1 MKKMTAPN
9 PTPSMSMRSILEKD
23 KLTGANFLD
32 WHRNLRIVLKQERKL
47 YVLDDA
53 LPEEE
58 PASNASKAQ
67 KDAYNKHL
75 NDSIDV
81 TCLMLACM
89 NSDLQKQFEEM
100 DAFTIIGQL
109 KAMFQ
114 EQARQERF
122 NTIKAFINCKLA
134 KGSPVSPHVLKMK
147 SYLEQLQRLGLE
159 ISRELAIDLVLQ
171 SLPDTFDQF
180 VMSYNMHGMEKTL
193 TELHGMLKT
202 AELNIKS
209 STDVLMVQKGKN
221 PKKRDRD
228 YGKGK
233 GKAVKGPKVGAHP
246 TPKPKPQ
253 PKDPKPP
260 KRDECFHCKEIGH
273 WKRNCPLY
281 LEELKK
287 NKASSSGIFVIE
299 VNLSTSNSASWVLDT
314 GCGSHICGNVQGLR
328 SSRKLA
334 KGEVDLRVGNGARV
348 AALAVGTYDLTLPSG
363 LVLELNNCYYVP
375 AMSRNIISISCLDL
389 DGFRFVIQNS
399 NLSIFRGDIFYCNG
413 CLMNGLYVLNLE
425 SSDYK
430 SVYNINTKKF
440 KSNDLNPTYFWH
452 CRLGHINEKRI
463 SRLHKDGLLDS
474 FDFESFESCES
485 CLLGKMTK
493 APFSGKGER
502 ATELLSLIHSDVCGP
517 MSSTA
522 RGGYQYFVTFT
533 DDFSRYGYIYLMKH
547 KYETFEM
554 FKIFKNEV
562 QNQLGKSIKTLRSD
576 RGGEYLSQE
585 FTDYLRECGIVSQM
599 TPPRTPQWNG
609 VSERRNRTLLDMV
622 RSMMSQVTLPISF
635 WGYALETAAFIL
647 NRTPT
652 KSVQKTPYELW
663 TGRCPRLS
671 FLKIWG
677 CDAYV
682 KCQIS
687 DKLASKSNKCI
698 FVGYPKETKGYYF
711 YLPSENKVFVA
722 RNGTFLEREFIS
734 NRTSGSKVQLE
745 EIQEP
750 LINDEPPEEVEEV
763 QPISQENVEVVPVTQ
778 DIRRSVRPHREPER
792 YGFLVTG
799 DNDMMVVHDNEPIS
813 YQEAMASPDSEKWL
827 EAMKSEMQS
836 MYENQVWSLID
847 TSEGLKTIG
856 CKWVFKKKTDMDG
869 NVHTYKA
876 RLVAKGYRQ
885 TQGVDYDE
893 TFSPVAMLKSIRILI
908 AIAAYYDYEIWQ
920 MDVKTAF
927 LNGNL
932 LEDVYMTQPEG
943 FVDPKNAGKVCKLQ
957 KSIYGLKQASR
968 SWNLRFDETVKQ
980 FGFIKNEDE
989 PCVYKKISGS
999 AVVFL
1004 VLYVD
1009 DILLIG
1015 NDVPTLQN
1023 VKAWLGKCFSMKDLG
1038 EAAYILGI
1046 KIYRDR
1052 SKKLIG
1058 LSQSTYIDKVLKRF
1072 SMQDSKRGFLP
1083 MGHGISLC
1091 KSQCPKTQDERDRMQ
1106 KIPYASAMGSIMYAM
1121 LCTRPDVSCALSLT
1135 SRYQSDPGEAHWIAV
1150 KNILK
1155 YLRRTKDAYLVYGG
1169 HEDELVVNGYTDAG
1183 FQSDKDDF
1191 RSQSGYVFCLN
1202 GAAVSW
1208 KSSKQATVA
1217 DSTTEAEYIAAS
1229 DAAKEAVWLK
1239 KFIGELGV
1247 VPSIAN
1253 PIALYCDNNGAIA
1266 QAKEPRSHQRS
1277 KHILRRFHLIREII
1291 ERGDVKICRVPTDD
1305 NIADPL
1311 TKPLPQ
1317 SKHDYHTRG
1326 MGIRY
1331 LADYV

>member
-1 MKKMTAPN
+1 M
-9 PTPSMSMRSILEKD
+9 
-23 KLTGANFLD
+23 
-32 WHRNLRIVLKQERKL
+32 
-47 YVLDDA
+47 
-53 LPEEE
+53 
-58 PASNASKAQ
+58 
-67 KDAYNKHL
+67 
-75 NDSIDV
+75 
-81 TCLMLACM
+81 
-89 NSDLQKQFEEM
+89 
-100 DAFTIIGQL
+100 
-109 KAMFQ
+109 
-114 EQARQERF
+114 
-122 NTIKAFINCKLA
+122 
-134 KGSPVSPHVLKMK
+134 
-147 SYLEQLQRLGLE
+147 
-159 ISRELAIDLVLQ
+159 
-171 SLPDTFDQF
+171 
-180 VMSYNMHGMEKTL
+180 
-193 TELHGMLKT
+193 
-202 AELNIKS
+202 
-209 STDVLMVQKGKN
+209 
-221 PKKRDRD
+221 
-228 YGKGK
+228 
-233 GKAVKGPKVGAHP
+233 
-246 TPKPKPQ
+246 
-253 PKDPKPP
+253 
-260 KRDECFHCKEIGH
+260 
-273 WKRNCPLY
+273 
-281 LEELKK
+281 
-287 NKASSSGIFVIE
+287 
-299 VNLSTSNSASWVLDT
+299 
-314 GCGSHICGNVQGLR
+314 
-328 SSRKLA
+328 
-334 KGEVDLRVGNGARV
+334 
-348 AALAVGTYDLTLPSG
+348 
-363 LVLELNNCYYVP
+363 
-375 AMSRNIISISCLDL
+375 
-389 DGFRFVIQNS
+389 
-399 NLSIFRGDIFYCNG
+399 
-413 CLMNGLYVLNLE
+413 
-425 SSDYK
+425 
-430 SVYNINTKKF
+430 
-440 KSNDLNPTYFWH
+440 
-452 CRLGHINEKRI
+452 
-463 SRLHKDGLLDS
+463 
-474 FDFESFESCES
+474 
-485 CLLGKMTK
+485 
-493 APFSGKGER
+493 
-502 ATELLSLIHSDVCGP
+502 
-517 MSSTA
+517 
-522 RGGYQYFVTFT
+522 
-533 DDFSRYGYIYLMKH
+533 
-547 KYETFEM
+547 
-554 FKIFKNEV
+554 
-562 QNQLGKSIKTLRSD
+562 
-576 RGGEYLSQE
+576 
-585 FTDYLRECGIVSQM
+585 
-599 TPPRTPQWNG
+599 
-609 VSERRNRTLLDMV
+609 
-622 RSMMSQVTLPISF
+622 
-635 WGYALETAAFIL
+635 
-647 NRTPT
+647 
-652 KSVQKTPYELW
+652 
-663 TGRCPRLS
+663 
-671 FLKIWG
+671 
-677 CDAYV
+677 
-682 KCQIS
+682 
-687 DKLASKSNKCI
+687 
-698 FVGYPKETKGYYF
+698 
-711 YLPSENKVFVA
+711 FVA

-778 DIRRSVRPHREPER
+778 DVRKSVRPHREPKR

-943 FVDPKNAGKVCKLQ
+943 FVDPKNAGKMCKLQ
-957 KSIYGLKQASR
+957 KSIYGLKQASK

-1155 YLRRTKDAYLVYGG
+1155 YLRRTKDAFLVYGG

-1277 KHILRRFHLIREII
+1277 KHILRKFHLIREII